1 VYYNSP
7 FCQTSQLYITYLSYQ
22 LCHLALLCNNGK
34 DVTVEC
40 ERPAVLIIDDDEEI
54 CDLICEELAE
64 KDFVCEVSF
73 NAVDALAKLKK
84 NSFDLALVD
93 IILPGMSGIDLL
105 KVVAKCY
112 QMTAIVMIT
121 GVSDVNTAVEAM
133 RLGASDYIIKPF
145 NLDKLEA
152 SISTVL
158 RNRNLQCKVY
168 NTIPS
173 FKDIEYDNSTESPS
187 LSKINAIAFG
197 VDAQVDYFDFHSKI
211 VTDKTIELARRL
223 GLPGVE
229 IEKWA
234 VARDKIYSERDKQ
247 IKSMLSKLEQ
257 NPIAQIMLGYTGSV
271 CQFLESS
278 NKQN

>member
-1 VYYNSP
+1 
-7 FCQTSQLYITYLSYQ
+7 
-22 LCHLALLCNNGK
+22 
-34 DVTVEC
+34 
-40 ERPAVLIIDDDEEI
+40 
-54 CDLICEELAE
+54 
-64 KDFVCEVSF
+64 
-73 NAVDALAKLKK
+73 
-84 NSFDLALVD
+84 VD

-105 KVVAKCY
+105 REVWKCC

-121 GVSDVNTAVEAM
+121 GVSDVDTAVEAM
-133 RLGASDYIIKPF
+133 KLGALDYIVKPF

-158 RNRNLQCKVY
+158 GNRNPQCKVY

-173 FKDIEYDNSTESPS
+173 LRDTEYDNSAKSRS
-187 LSKINAIAFG
+187 LSEINAIAFG

-223 GLPGVE
+223 GLPWGE
-229 IEKWA
+229 IEEWA
-234 VARDKIYSERDKQ
+234 VARDKIYSERDGQ

-257 NPIAQIMLGYTGSV
+257 SPIAQIMLGFTGSV

>member
-1 VYYNSP
+1 VEW
-7 FCQTSQLYITYLSYQ
+7 
-22 LCHLALLCNNGK
+22 GK
-34 DVTVEC
+34 PE
-40 ERPAVLIIDDDEEI
+40 VLIVDDDEEI
-54 CDLICEELAE
+54 CELIFEELAE
-64 KDFVCEVSF
+64 KDYICEVSF
-73 NAVDALAKLKK
+73 NAADALAKLKR

-93 IILPGMSGIDLL
+93 IKLPGMSGIDLL
-105 KVVAKCY
+105 RVVGKCY

-121 GVSDVNTAVEAM
+121 GMSDVSTAVEAM
-133 RLGASDYIIKPF
+133 KLGALDYIVKPF
-145 NLDKLEA
+145 NLNKLEA
-152 SISTVL
+152 SISTIL
-158 RNRNLQCKVY
+158 RNRNLQYKVY

-173 FKDIEYDNSTESPS
+173 LRETEYNNRTISRP
-187 LSKINAIAFG
+187 LSEINAIAFG

-223 GLPGVE
+223 GLPGGE

-271 CQFLESS
+271 CQFLESN